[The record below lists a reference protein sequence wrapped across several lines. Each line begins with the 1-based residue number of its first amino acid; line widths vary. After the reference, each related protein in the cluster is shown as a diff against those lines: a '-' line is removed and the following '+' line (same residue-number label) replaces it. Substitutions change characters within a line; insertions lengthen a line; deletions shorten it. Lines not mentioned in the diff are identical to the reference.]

1 VILLVPAAIVLT
13 PLAMLS
19 LTGVLLP
26 LMIPAV
32 LLWVA
37 FGTRYDGLP
46 CGVARGLL
54 AVGIVLAL
62 LIAAVVALFV
72 HQDQR
77 SYGGACVFE
86 YTRSTASGSCTVG
99 PGSSGGGSTSD
110 VITSAEALVSLG
122 LVAAA
127 LLAGWFL
134 AAPRRILRPQPIGTA
149 GVRGR
154 RG

>member
-1 VILLVPAAIVLT
+1 MPAAIVLT

-32 LLWVA
+32 LLWIA

-54 AVGIVLAL
+54 AVG
-62 LIAAVVALFV
+62 AVVALLVGAVVVLFV
-72 HQDQR
+72 HRDPR
-77 SYGGACVFE
+77 TYGDCVVTVTGE
-86 YTRSTASGSCTVG
+86 GSASGYCSAG
-99 PGSSGGGSTSD
+99 AHGGGSTSD
-110 VITSAEALVSLG
+110 VVTSAEALLSLG

-134 AAPRRILRPQPIGTA
+134 AAPRRVRPTG
-149 GVRGR
+149 
-154 RG
+154 